1 MLLDGINILVQY
13 LENTIKVVP
22 HNLKVPNIFQVITSR
37 NKKVFHSVVH
47 IFTKSSGK
55 TCLEFRLPKGCQ
67 TKKKEKNNDSGC
79 IWTSGH
85 GVTFLLAPFK
95 TPNPLIF
102 KMFPAGS
109 QVVLYLLPF
118 TLFLVKY
125 LSVFIFFTVF
135 RKCLFNPVTCAAFI
149 LYSKVSN
156 SRVVMY
162 GRVLLIRFINIQ
174 GKGSKHSF
182 SASSRLLYSC
192 AMVEIIILTIL
203 NNYENWTGKTICMG
217 SWKLIGYPEIRST
230 EWRMDPENRTLEF
243 CS

>member
-1 MLLDGINILVQY
+1 MLLDGINILAQY
-13 LENTIKVVP
+13 LKNTIKVVP
-22 HNLKVPNIFQVITSR
+22 HNLKVPNVFQVITSR

-47 IFTKSSGK
+47 RFTKSSGK
-55 TCLEFRLPKGCQ
+55 TCLKTNEFRLPKGCQ

-118 TLFLVKY
+118 PLFLVKY
-125 LSVFIFFTVF
+125 LSVYFFTVF

-156 SRVVMY
+156 SRVVIY
-162 GRVLLIRFINIQ
+162 GRVLLIQI
-174 GKGSKHSF
+174 
-182 SASSRLLYSC
+182 Y
-192 AMVEIIILTIL
+192 
-203 NNYENWTGKTICMG
+203 
-217 SWKLIGYPEIRST
+217 
-230 EWRMDPENRTLEF
+230 
-243 CS
+243 